1 MWWNYYA
8 AYFSRERARV
18 SGVRVV
24 TSNTKETTIATAATF
39 IDTNGSDSGGG
50 IHRSAISGMST
61 RLHFRCCWHNMLRDE
76 EVSKC
81 LVVIILLSSLYAEGE
96 EVIPRVRTTHITV
109 HNNNKDVTDNNKK
122 KLLLSTDPSTEL
134 LIIEARSDSTNRP
147 WARVIILAD
156 IWMMNYSTFVTLSLS
171 RFQRQASVK

>member
-1 MWWNYYA
+1 M
-8 AYFSRERARV
+8 
-18 SGVRVV
+18 RVV

-50 IHRSAISGMST
+50 IHRCAIFGMTT
-61 RLHFRCCWHNMLRDE
+61 RLYIFD
-76 EVSKC
+76 
-81 LVVIILLSSLYAEGE
+81 VVDTTCYVTKKYLSAWSLSYYYHLYAEGE

-147 WARVIILAD
+147 
-156 IWMMNYSTFVTLSLS
+156 
-171 RFQRQASVK
+171 